1 MTKVKKVIKSLEKEG
16 YFSLITG
23 NMFIEVDLTETGKF
37 NFFHWL
43 NSLTQSHD
51 FFEEANGKYVRLTFK
66 LEEIERPGYYI
77 ESRDGQRKQ
86 FIGDLSFDGLLVAA
100 MERFGEE
107 KYQYYKLWIEDD
119 EVKKEYLKVKNYIK
133 GVKINLDEG

>member
-1 MTKVKKVIKSLEKEG
+1 MSKVKKEIKSIEKEG
-16 YFSLITG
+16 YFLLLTG
-23 NMFIEVDLTETGKF
+23 NMFIEVDFTETGKF

-66 LEEIERPGYYI
+66 LEEIERPGNYI
-77 ESRDGQRKQ
+77 ERRDGQRCQ

-119 EVKKEYLKVKNYIK
+119 EVKKEYLKVKNYVK
-133 GVKINLDEG
+133 GVKVNLDEG